1 MKNKWNK
8 TQLLEYTQKKSKYF
22 VLESSI
28 FRVIASTSMEN
39 LNLENKTQLSSTN
52 F

>member
-8 TQLLEYTQKKSKYF
+8 TQLLGCTQKRNKYF

-28 FRVIASTSMEN
+28 FSVKALTSMEIPT
-39 LNLENKTQLSSTN
+39 LENKTQL
-52 F
+52 